1 LRRASAGVSSLLLA
15 MVTVAIAEA
24 ALCAL
29 LVLFSYI
36 LNLWLILDLG
46 TARLVFQPPL
56 TDYVV
61 IEQGVPVIQSGPPT
75 IELYGA
81 ALVGSVVFCATCGL
95 VAAARTFRRWR
106 PIA

>member
-1 LRRASAGVSSLLLA
+1 MRRASAGVSSLLLA
-15 MVTVAIAEA
+15 IVTVAIAEA

-36 LNLWLILDLG
+36 LNLYLILELG
-46 TARLVFQPPL
+46 SAQLFFYPPV
-56 TDYVV
+56 TEYER
-61 IEQGVPVIQSGPPT
+61 IEQGVRVVVGAPPS
-75 IELYGA
+75 IKLYGA
-81 ALVGSVVFCATCGL
+81 ALIASIVFCATCGL